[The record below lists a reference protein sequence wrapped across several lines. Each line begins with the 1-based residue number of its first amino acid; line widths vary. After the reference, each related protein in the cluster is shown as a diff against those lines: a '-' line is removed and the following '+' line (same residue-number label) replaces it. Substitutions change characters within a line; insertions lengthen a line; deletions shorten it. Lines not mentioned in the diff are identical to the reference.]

1 MGITKSVLIN
11 TGDERESGVNDA
23 FKTVSPSAQNKD
35 TIITNT
41 GTTSKVRAYL
51 ERKMPSQVLT
61 NLTFQAV
68 DDLVRSQDFRA
79 AEVSE
84 EIVWSQ
90 GLI

>member
-41 GTTSKVRAYL
+41 GTTSEVRAYL
-51 ERKMPSQVLT
+51 ERKMPS
-61 NLTFQAV
+61 
-68 DDLVRSQDFRA
+68 
-79 AEVSE
+79 
-84 EIVWSQ
+84 
-90 GLI
+90 